1 MKINLKL
8 RLKNKVILVAIIT
21 NLVHI
26 VYKLIDITQ
35 LLLSHNFVPQDMVMN
50 VAQLAID
57 VLVLIGIVVDPTT
70 EGAGD
75 STQALGYDCPAPTAP
90 TRKATEIED
99 QEAK

>member
-35 LLLSHNFVPQDMVMN
+35 LLLSHTFVPQDMVMN

-75 STQALGYDCPAPTAP
+75 STQALGYDYPAPTAP
-90 TRKATEIED
+90 TRKATEED